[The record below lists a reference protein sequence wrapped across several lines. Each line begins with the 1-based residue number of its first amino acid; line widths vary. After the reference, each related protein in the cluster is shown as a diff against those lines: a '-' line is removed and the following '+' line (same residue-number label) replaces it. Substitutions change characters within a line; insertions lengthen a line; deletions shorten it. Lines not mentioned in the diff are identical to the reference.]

1 MSMFARVSDIFKAN
15 VNEMLDRMED
25 PEKMVKQM
33 IIEMEE
39 ALVKSTSALAKAMAN
54 EQNLRKQQTLA
65 MTQAKQ
71 WEDKAAMA
79 LKAGNADLAKQ
90 ALSKKMIYDGQ
101 AKQYDAMVAQAS
113 GTTTQLRSQLDML
126 RTKLDEARMK
136 QVTLT
141 ARAHAAKTRKE
152 FSTVLGT
159 NVGQGA
165 FAKFD
170 KMEKK
175 IEGMEAEAEAFSE
188 LSGEGTAEDPFR
200 EMEKDM
206 QLEAEMAKLMEK
218 MNSGGGAGA

>member
-1 MSMFARVSDIFKAN
+1 MSIFARVSDIFKAN

-39 ALVKSTSALAKAMAN
+39 ALVKATSGLAKAMSN
-54 EQNLRKQQTLA
+54 EQSLRKQQTLA

-71 WEDKAAMA
+71 WEDKAALA
-79 LKAGNADLAKQ
+79 LRAGNADLAKQ

-101 AKQYDAMVAQAS
+101 AKQYDTMVAQAS
-113 GTTTQLRSQLDML
+113 ATTTQLRGQLDSL
-126 RTKLDEARMK
+126 KTKLDEARMK
-136 QVTLT
+136 QATLV
-141 ARAHAAKTRKE
+141 ARAQAAKTQKE

-175 IEGMEAEAEAFSE
+175 IEGMEAEAQAFSE
-188 LSGEGTAEDPFR
+188 LSGEAAADDPFR
-200 EMEKDM
+200 DMEKDM

-218 MNSGGGAGA
+218 MNAGGGAGA

>member
-1 MSMFARVSDIFKAN
+1 MSIFARVSDIFKAN

-39 ALVKSTSALAKAMAN
+39 ALVKATSGLAKAMAN
-54 EQNLRKQQTLA
+54 EKSLRKQQNLA

-71 WEDKAAMA
+71 WEDKAALA

-90 ALSKKMIYDGQ
+90 ALSRKMIYDGQ

-113 GTTTQLRSQLDML
+113 GTTTQLRGQLDSL
-126 RTKLDEARMK
+126 KTKLDEARMK
-136 QVTLT
+136 QATLV
-141 ARAHAAKTRKE
+141 ARAQTAKTQKE
-152 FSTVLGT
+152 FSSAMSGA
-159 NVGQGA
+159 GQGA
-165 FAKFD
+165 FAKFE

-188 LSGEGTAEDPFR
+188 LSGDAPADDPFKA
-200 EMEKDM
+200 MEADLA
-206 QLEAEMAKLMEK
+206 LEAEMAKLMEK
-218 MNSGGGAGA
+218 MGGGADA

>member
-1 MSMFARVSDIFKAN
+1 MSIFARVSDIFKAN

-39 ALVKSTSALAKAMAN
+39 ALVKATSALAKAMAN
-54 EQNLRKQQTLA
+54 ERNLRKQQENALS
-65 MTQAKQ
+65 QAKQ
-71 WEDKAAMA
+71 WEEKAAMA

-90 ALSKKMIYDGQ
+90 ALSKKIIADGQ

-113 GTTTQLRSQLDML
+113 SVTSQLRSQLDTL
-126 RTKLDEARMK
+126 KTRLDEARMK
-136 QVTLT
+136 QATLV
-141 ARAHAAKTRKE
+141 ARAQTAKTQKE
-152 FSTVLGT
+152 FSTVMGS

-165 FAKFD
+165 FAKFE

-175 IEGMEAEAEAFSE
+175 IEGMEAEAQAFSE
-188 LSGEGTAEDPFR
+188 LSGDAPADDPFKD
-200 EMEKDM
+200 MEKDM

-218 MNSGGGAGA
+218 MGGGAGA